1 MSETTPTEVEAPD
14 LSRFDTDPAAIA
26 WARGKIQHAVE
37 RAEQFQKHNTDTGS
51 PEWAERWRIT
61 AAYMRRTLLGG
72 KGCVIA
78 AFDERLPEWV
88 KRLENPGEVAW

>member
-1 MSETTPTEVEAPD
+1 MPETTPPPAEAPD
-14 LSRFDTDPAAIA
+14 LSRFDSDPDAIA
-26 WARGKIQHAVE
+26 WARGKIQQYVE
-37 RAEQFQKHNTDTGS
+37 RAEAFQKHNTDTGS

-88 KRLENPGEVAW
+88 ERLDNPKET